1 MDIKTQFG
9 TSLDNIWNG
18 YSQSC
23 AGTKLDTTLEPA
35 IVGTINTPCDV
46 LFIGMNP
53 SHPVKDTRGNTVSQ
67 NNYYC
72 PTSMTIPYFKGLV
85 DLCSNMALSSWGY
98 LDLYPIR
105 HTNQKDIIDI
115 RKSKQ
120 AKSFFEQLEQLTQE
134 IIKRVSPKLIV
145 VINAGAGKVLREI
158 YGIKSFPSNTYDW
171 GRGVEM
177 VEIDGGVLKPV
188 IFSGMLT
195 GQRALDIGSRVS
207 LQWHIAKVISLK
219 TPLKI

>member
-1 MDIKTQFG
+1 MDIKTLFG
-9 TSLDNIWNG
+9 TTLDNIWNG

-23 AGTKLDTTLEPA
+23 AGTKLNTTLDPA
-35 IVGTINTPCDV
+35 IVGTINTHCDV

-53 SHPVKDTRGNTVSQ
+53 SHPPKDSRGNTVIQ
-67 NNYYC
+67 KNYYC
-72 PTSMTIPYFKGLV
+72 PTSMGIPYFEGLK
-85 DLCSNMALSSWGY
+85 DLCKNMALSGWGY
-98 LDLYPIR
+98 FDLYPIR

-120 AKSFFEQLEQLTQE
+120 AKSFFEQLEQLAQD
-134 IIKRVSPKLIV
+134 IIKHVSPKLIV

-171 GRGVEM
+171 GLGVEM
-177 VEIDGGVLKPV
+177 VKIDGGVLKPV

-195 GQRALDIGSRVS
+195 GQRALDI
-207 LQWHIAKVISLK
+207 
-219 TPLKI
+219 